1 MSKRVNL
8 NSQAPCKSY
17 FHSCILAVVC
27 QIRIILRCVWSK
39 GLLKPDIM
47 VRKAAMVTYILSS
60 SKNLENYRKLIYDEK
75 IALW

>member
-1 MSKRVNL
+1 MQKLFSFL
-8 NSQAPCKSY
+8 Y
-17 FHSCILAVVC
+17 FSGRFVGSRI
-27 QIRIILRCVWSK
+27 IRILRSVLSK